1 MSDVLVS
8 RDRAVEKIT
17 NHAEMYKMRKSFA
30 MGAALMTTAN
40 AVAAIPGI
48 GWKCVHDE
56 EPLEN
61 HKVLGYLDGTFYVC
75 SIFDHDYD
83 GEAQWWSSTWMDKA
97 PTHWMEL
104 PAGPEGKDDENT

>member
-1 MSDVLVS
+1 MASQLEI
-8 RDRAVEKIT
+8 A
-17 NHAEMYKMRKSFA
+17 
-30 MGAALMTTAN
+30 AN

-48 GWKCVHDE
+48 GWRRVQDE
-56 EPLEN
+56 EPPEN

-104 PAGPEGKDDENT
+104 PVGPEEES